1 MLLASTQQHEV
12 AAQLARCD
20 RLRSASAHAGSCLA
34 RVAVEAAKADPA
46 VAAYFY
52 EARPHAGVRFHL
64 PACCC
69 RHRLKWNGR
78 RDIAWRRNASLGG
91 HCFWSNMPFTKFIEV
106 LVLARA
112 LRVTHVVESGRM
124 GGLQL
129 LHYHHFGLRVTSIEL
144 HPIGEVLH
152 QLEEALPTAELH
164 TGDGAKLFPEA
175 VDRILRAEPAARVL
189 SVIDG
194 PKGKAA
200 LDLALRVSNQS
211 ALVVVDDI
219 DMTLI
224 SPEHSKWFFEAWP
237 YASTNTRHPLWRAA
251 FPMSRDRAAVREG
264 GGHWAWDASYYFA
277 EKDSAIIMLGGVR
290 D

>member
-1 MLLASTQQHEV
+1 MLLLPPLPPPRSDEDEAEEEPPP
-12 AAQLARCD
+12 AAERW
-20 RLRSASAHAGSCLA
+20 RSASAA
-34 RVAVEAAKADPA
+34 
-46 VAAYFY
+46 
-52 EARPHAGVRFHL
+52 
-64 PACCC
+64 
-69 RHRLKWNGR
+69 
-78 RDIAWRRNASLGG
+78 
-91 HCFWSNMPFTKFIEV
+91 T
-106 LVLARA
+106 
-112 LRVTHVVESGRM
+112 
-124 GGLQL
+124 
-129 LHYHHFGLRVTSIEL
+129 
-144 HPIGEVLH
+144 
-152 QLEEALPTAELH
+152 
-164 TGDGAKLFPEA
+164 
-175 VDRILRAEPAARVL
+175 RAEPAARVL

-237 YASTNTRHPLWRAA
+237 YASTNTRHPRWRAA